1 MSPSSDR
8 RPRVGVLTVSYGS
21 EDVLGTFLDSIGT
34 ASSAPVAIVVADN
47 RPSPDI
53 EATAVVHGASYL
65 ALPDNPGYGGAVNA
79 AARTLPADIDWLLI
93 VNPDVILGEGSIDQ
107 LVASGDAD
115 PRIASI
121 GPAVRD
127 PDGTLYPSARRIP
140 SLRIGIGH
148 ALFAGVWPANPWSRA
163 YREESAP
170 FRREAGWLSGS
181 CLLVRR
187 TAFDSVGGFDPGY
200 FMYFEDV
207 DLGNRLSRAGWLNV
221 YEPEASVVH
230 SGAHSTQSDSAA
242 MIRAHHVSASRFI
255 RSKYPGVLL
264 SPIRITVGMG
274 LRLRSWIQQRN
285 LH

>member
-8 RPRVGVLTVSYGS
+8 PHVGVLTVSYGS
-21 EDVLGTFLDSIGT
+21 EDVLGTFLASVGP
-34 ASSAPVAIVVADN
+34 ASSTPVAIVIADN
-47 RPSPDI
+47 RPSPDV
-53 EATAVVHGASYL
+53 ETAATAHGASYL

-79 AARTLPADIDWLLI
+79 VAATLAPEINWLLI
-93 VNPDVILGEGSIDQ
+93 VNPDVILGEGSIDR
-107 LVASGDAD
+107 LVESGDAD
-115 PRIASI
+115 PRIGSI

-140 SLRIGIGH
+140 SLRIGVGH
-148 ALFAGVWPANPWSRA
+148 ALFAGVWPGNPWSRA

-170 FRREAGWLSGS
+170 YRREAGWLSGS
-181 CLLVRR
+181 CVLVRR
-187 TAFDSVGGFDPGY
+187 SAFDAVGGFDPGY

-207 DLGNRLSRAGWLNV
+207 DLGHRLSQAGWLNV
-221 YEPEASVVH
+221 YEPDATVVH

-242 MIRAHHVSASRFI
+242 MIRAHHRSASRFI

-264 SPIRITVGMG
+264 SPIRVAVGIG

-285 LH
+285 LR